1 MNKERMTNQALKQF
15 LLEINLLKT
24 MDHPNILKMF
34 EVFHDSKRF
43 MIITEYCEGSE
54 LFDELSKR
62 ERFTEGDCARIM
74 KQIFSALA
82 YCHQNNIAHRDIKP
96 ENFIINE
103 SGLVKLI
110 DFGCSTLY
118 QPGTKLKL
126 TQGTPYYI
134 APEVVKGSYTN

>member
-1 MNKERMTNQALKQF
+1 MTKEALKQF

-54 LFDELSKR
+54 LFDEILER

-74 KQIFSALA
+74 K
-82 YCHQNNIAHRDIKP
+82 
-96 ENFIINE
+96 
-103 SGLVKLI
+103 
-110 DFGCSTLY
+110 
-118 QPGTKLKL
+118 
-126 TQGTPYYI
+126 
-134 APEVVKGSYTN
+134 